1 MQSRG
6 ETVCVNS
13 CMTSCKL
20 EKKMDVIYSDDINEV
35 YLENP
40 KKENLSLL
48 YLDWVD
54 DTDGMDDWY

>member
-1 MQSRG
+1 
-6 ETVCVNS
+6 
-13 CMTSCKL
+13 
-20 EKKMDVIYSDDINEV
+20 MDVIYSDDINEV